1 MLKILK
7 LHMGLPLKNKTTSLA
22 VHMPIQKTYVH
33 FHPPPRGGY
42 YTLLS
47 FLGEVYNSASYMG
60 GIYFFNIFISI
71 MFI

>member
-7 LHMGLPLKNKTTSLA
+7 LHMGRPLKYKTTSLA

-60 GIYFFNIFISI
+60 GMYFFNIFISI